1 VLLKQVK
8 KKNKVACQYLIPLLV
23 KDLSIPINNIYVFHD
38 DLERELGKMSLKA
51 SGSANGH
58 NGIKSVMD
66 HLKSDQFKR
75 VRIGIGRPIDRD
87 QVVDYVLSKFTLS
100 EMETLEKIIYPMWT
114 QQSIQLL
121 CDKGEIA
128 KQNKRHLK
136 NNSESIVIK
145 QKA

>member
-1 VLLKQVK
+1 
-8 KKNKVACQYLIPLLV
+8 
-23 KDLSIPINNIYVFHD
+23 
-38 DLERELGKMSLKA
+38 LERELGKMSLKA

-87 QVVDYVLSKFTLS
+87 QVVDYVLSKFTSS
-100 EMETLEKIIYPMWT
+100 EMDTLENIVYPMWT

-121 CDKGEIA
+121 CDKGEIG
-128 KQNKRHLK
+128 KQQKKRHLK